1 MRKRHKKQS
10 KSEIRVSMQFK
21 NDGTAVNPTDAL
33 ISVNGALPNGN
44 QPDHF
49 ASNSLDNL
57 PPSSLVETN
66 KLLASSHMHLI
77 PHTFYEPSSLETS
90 CRYCKVDFRF
100 NRLLRQHLRTMCNNN
115 FTKKPFN
122 CNLCNQGFTTKNV
135 CVRHFEK
142 NHKDVPHDQI
152 TNMIIENDM
161 ISNGIDEQSL
171 NARFG
176 NGLNASALA
185 AFSSTGSGSSE
196 LMSNGDSSELDQPLN
211 LANGLYNGLGK
222 MNGMSAEKYMDD
234 EDEFDDED
242 NQNALDLSVK
252 SNERVSI
259 DHLSSMSRS
268 LDLSTGSSNHL
279 GNNQLND
286 QSEIIRNAISTLL
299 ALQSVTSKSSLA
311 DNQQP
316 LIPQA
321 NSLQSLNNSLLAAQQ
336 LQNGGSSSLL
346 NLFNSFM

>member
-1 MRKRHKKQS
+1 
-10 KSEIRVSMQFK
+10 MQFK
-21 NDGTAVNPTDAL
+21 NDGSGSGPGPNPDGL
-33 ISVNGALPNGN
+33 ISLNGALPNGN
-44 QPDHF
+44 QSDHF

-66 KLLASSHMHLI
+66 KLMASSHMHLI

-90 CRYCKVDFRF
+90 CRYCKVDFLF

-142 NHKDVPHDQI
+142 NHKEVPHDQI
-152 TNMIIENDM
+152 QNMIIENNM
-161 ISNGIDEQSL
+161 VTGIDEPTL

-196 LMSNGDSSELDQPLN
+196 LMSNGDSCELDQPLN
-211 LANGLYNGLGK
+211 LANGLYNGLSK
-222 MNGMSAEKYMDD
+222 INGNRSAEKYMDD

-259 DHLSSMSRS
+259 DQLSSMSRS
-268 LDLSTGSSNHL
+268 LDLSTGSSNQL
-279 GNNQLND
+279 NGNQLND
-286 QSEIIRNAISTLL
+286 QSDIIRNAISTLL
-299 ALQSVTSKSSLA
+299 ALHSVTSKSSLA
-311 DNQQP
+311 DNQP
-316 LIPQA
+316 LVSQT

-336 LQNGGSSSLL
+336 LQNGGAQSGPSSLL
-346 NLFNSFM
+346 NLFNQFM

>member
-1 MRKRHKKQS
+1 
-10 KSEIRVSMQFK
+10 MQFK
-21 NDGTAVNPTDAL
+21 TDGSAVNPDAL
-33 ISVNGALPNGN
+33 ISLNGALPNGN
-44 QPDHF
+44 QPDQF

-66 KLLASSHMHLI
+66 KLLASSNMHLI
-77 PHTFYEPSSLETS
+77 PHVFYEPNSLETS
-90 CRYCKVDFRF
+90 CRYCHVDFRF

-122 CNLCNQGFTTKNV
+122 CILCNQGFTTKNV

-152 TNMIIENDM
+152 TNMIIENNM
-161 ISNGIDEQSL
+161 VASNGVDESGL
-171 NARFG
+171 NGRFG

-185 AFSSTGSGSSE
+185 AFSSAGSGSSE

-211 LANGLYNGLGK
+211 LANGFGYNGLSK
-222 MNGMSAEKYMDD
+222 LNGNRSAEKYMDD
-234 EDEFDDED
+234 EDEFDDEE

-259 DHLSSMSRS
+259 DQLSSMSRS
-268 LDLSTGSSNHL
+268 LDLSTGSSNQL
-279 GNNQLND
+279 NANQLND
-286 QSEIIRNAISTLL
+286 QSDIIRNAISTLL
-299 ALQSVTSKSSLA
+299 QLHSMTSKTALS

-316 LIPQA
+316 PVSQA
-321 NSLQSLNNSLLAAQQ
+321 NGLQTLNSSLLAAQQ
-336 LQNGGSSSLL
+336 LQNGGSTLL
-346 NLFNSFM
+346 NLFNSFNSL

>member
-1 MRKRHKKQS
+1 M
-10 KSEIRVSMQFK
+10 
-21 NDGTAVNPTDAL
+21 
-33 ISVNGALPNGN
+33 
-44 QPDHF
+44 
-49 ASNSLDNL
+49 
-57 PPSSLVETN
+57 
-66 KLLASSHMHLI
+66 LASSHMHLI

-152 TNMIIENDM
+152 TNMIIENEM
-161 ISNGIDEQSL
+161 VVGNGIDEPSL

-176 NGLNASALA
+176 NGLNASTLA

-222 MNGMSAEKYMDD
+222 MNGNLSAEKYGMDD

-242 NQNALDLSVK
+242 NQNALDLSTK
-252 SNERVSI
+252 SNERISI

-268 LDLSTGSSNHL
+268 LDLSSGSSNQL
-279 GNNQLND
+279 NNNQLND
-286 QSEIIRNAISTLL
+286 QSEIIRSAISTLL

-316 LIPQA
+316 LVSQA
-321 NSLQSLNNSLLAAQQ
+321 NNLQSLNSLLAAQQ
-336 LQNGGSSSLL
+336 LQNNGSSSLL